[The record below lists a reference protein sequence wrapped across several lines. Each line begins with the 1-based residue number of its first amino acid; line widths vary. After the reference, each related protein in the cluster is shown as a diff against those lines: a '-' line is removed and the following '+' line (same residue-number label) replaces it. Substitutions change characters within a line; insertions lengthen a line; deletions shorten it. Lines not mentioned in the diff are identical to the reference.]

1 MKILKLSILVSL
13 LLAGGSAYGCGPYY
27 YSPAD
32 NRIYRIVPPLWK
44 PTASVD
50 EDFATKNIL
59 LWSRQTGCTDTAAIR
74 QAIYEGSL
82 AQWEEFYNIVATI
95 FAKRGGVGDA
105 ASDWFSRNAFVR
117 HLLKRKD
124 TSAIALLYLSKR
136 YESIR
141 NAQRSPWY
149 YNSRVGTDEKR
160 DLQELYATVCKH
172 ALYNDKYANRWH
184 FLAIKCAWATEE
196 REAAVG
202 MWKQYAP
209 KMRGTIFHDEAEDY
223 VARCLEELGR
233 KDEAW
238 DIYRKSRYWTN
249 WLPSPLP
256 ARLQAMLAIK
266 PNAHD
271 YAPLLQ
277 DYLTS
282 LDVNHA
288 ATYGCD
294 DDEECFKVDAVLSVI
309 RSAIANPQVRH
320 KAMWRYAGACILD
333 YKGRQK
339 DALAMLKGAEDG
351 DGDAFLR
358 KSVRILT
365 FHLRARIDSITDD
378 FEQYAIGEIRWL
390 DNEMLREWKRLPQD
404 IRNDISHVMCWDN
417 ISDLNKLYSYS
428 ALRRIVLEDSVG
440 LAWRMAEAGREV
452 RALQMANVADNHI
465 VRVSDNPIVKK
476 ARVAGG
482 NRHDYCNGLF
492 ALADRMSASAIE
504 QYRQHY
510 LHPADDLD
518 YWFNARSYNDGD
530 YWQDIIG
537 THYLRERNYAAA
549 ASHFRFVSPS
559 YQHRMNIRC
568 YIDPFS
574 IDCTL
579 ASHDSTQYKLHFAQ
593 RMDSLQHTMLH
604 GKDADSRGLA
614 MLEYTIGLENSF
626 DLCWWLTSYQKG
638 RAGADLTDIEDT
650 EYARKAHATSRL
662 LRTKALR
669 TLRTNEARARY
680 HLRLGH
686 YSIVRKRYANTS
698 TAHNLALACDAA
710 RMYTPS
716 PMPSNQGNKQF
727 HTLQ

>member
-1 MKILKLSILVSL
+1 MKILKLSILVSI
-13 LLAGGSAYGCGPYY
+13 LLAAGNAYACGPYY
-27 YSPAD
+27 YSAVD

-44 PTASVD
+44 PSATVD
-50 EDFATKNIL
+50 GDFATKNIL

-82 AQWEEFYNIVATI
+82 AQWETLHTMTTP
-95 FAKRGGVGDA
+95 
-105 ASDWFSRNAFVR
+105 FSFNPFVR
-117 HLLKRKD
+117 HLTRWHD
-124 TSAIALLYLSKR
+124 TSAVALLCLSKR

-149 YNSRVGTDEKR
+149 YDSRVGADEKR
-160 DLQELYATVCKH
+160 DLQELYATVCRR
-172 ALYNDKYANRWH
+172 APYNDKYANRWH
-184 FLAIKCAWATEE
+184 FLAIKSAWATEE

-209 KMRGTIFHDEAEDY
+209 KMKGTIFHDEAEDY

-233 KDEAW
+233 KEEAW
-238 DIYRKSRYWTN
+238 AIYRKHRNWSSR
-249 WLPSPLP
+249 LPSSLP
-256 ARLQAMLAIK
+256 ARLEAMIAIK
-266 PNAHD
+266 PD
-271 YAPLLQ
+271 DEEYIPLLQ
-277 DYLTS
+277 DYLTA
-282 LDVNHA
+282 LDIDHA
-288 ATYGCD
+288 ATYGCYD
-294 DDEECFKVDAVLSVI
+294 SEECFKVDSVLSIV
-309 RSAIANPQVRH
+309 RSAVASPRVRN
-320 KAMWRYAGACILD
+320 KAMWKYAGACILD
-333 YKGRQK
+333 YKGRQRE
-339 DALAMLKGAEDG
+339 ALAMLEGAEGG

-358 KSVRILT
+358 KSVRTLT
-365 FHLRARIDSITDD
+365 FYLRTRTDSITDD
-378 FEQYAIGEIRWL
+378 FERYAIGEIKWL
-390 DNEMLREWKRLPQD
+390 DNEMLREWRELPQD
-404 IRNDISHVMCWDN
+404 IRNDISHVMNWEY

-465 VRVSDNPIVKK
+465 VRVSDNPIIKNN
-476 ARVAGG
+476 RETGG
-482 NRHDYCNGLF
+482 NYHDYSNGLF
-492 ALADRMSASAIE
+492 VLADRMSAATLE
-504 QYRQHY
+504 QYRQRQ

-518 YWFNARSYNDGD
+518 RWFNARSYTDGD

-549 ASHFRFVSPS
+549 VSHFRFVSPD
-559 YQHRMNIRC
+559 YQRRMNIRC

-604 GKDADSRGLA
+604 GKDANNRGLA

-650 EYARKAHATSRL
+650 EYAHKAHAVSKL
-662 LRTKALR
+662 LRTKALH
-669 TLRTNEARARY
+669 TLRTDEARACY

-686 YSIVRKRYANTS
+686 YSTVRKRYADTR
-698 TAHNLALACDAA
+698 TAHRLALACDAVW
-710 RMYTPS
+710 MYAP
-716 PMPSNQGNKQF
+716 NVK
-727 HTLQ
+727 